1 MKSLTDSRVSWCV
14 LGVVLSLVGI
24 RDTSIPNRY
33 KRFWDAVKGKMLD
46 CSHIF
51 GPKKVTF
58 TTVVEGT
65 FLFNISYTESKPSGA
80 PKAHQVSV
88 ITDGREGW
96 NYGFRNRHGFY
107 EFKHKHSD
115 YIVHLERVMIDIYP
129 DYSMEEIA
137 PFGHGNTL
145 LGLPAVQ

>member
-46 CSHIF
+46 SSHIF

-65 FLFNISYTESKPSGA
+65 FLFNISYTKSKPSCA
-80 PKAHQVSV
+80 SKAHQVSV
-88 ITDGREGW
+88 IIDGRE
-96 NYGFRNRHGFY
+96 
-107 EFKHKHSD
+107 E
-115 YIVHLERVMIDIYP
+115 
-129 DYSMEEIA
+129 
-137 PFGHGNTL
+137 
-145 LGLPAVQ
+145 